1 MLKKLMVISLL
12 SGVIISCAD
21 AQTST
26 DARATPGATRIS
38 IASHSVR
45 FSDIPGFAALYRGTA
60 VPIMETLVE
69 DGMITGYGVWMH
81 NTGGKYNLR
90 WHLTGMEGTNFEQA
104 WTEIITGIDAV
115 DSEGLEAFN
124 RSVLAHKDEIWNLG
138 ARNVESPT
146 EAPYLYENLFKVNR
160 ADLPRWNDHGLW
172 RMDAQYG
179 W

>member
-12 SGVIISCAD
+12 SGVSISCAD

-26 DARATPGATRIS
+26 DGQATPGATRIS

-45 FSDIPGFAALYRGTA
+45 FSDIPAFAALYRGAA

-90 WHLTGMEGTNFEQA
+90 WHLEANF
-104 WTEIITGIDAV
+104 IG
-115 DSEGLEAFN
+115 G
-124 RSVLAHKDEIWNLG
+124 RHHAH
-138 ARNVESPT
+138 
-146 EAPYLYENLFKVNR
+146 LFR
-160 ADLPRWNDHGLW
+160 G
-172 RMDAQYG
+172 
-179 W
+179 

>member
-69 DGMITGYGVWMH
+69 D
-81 NTGGKYNLR
+81 
-90 WHLTGMEGTNFEQA
+90 
-104 WTEIITGIDAV
+104 
-115 DSEGLEAFN
+115 
-124 RSVLAHKDEIWNLG
+124 
-138 ARNVESPT
+138 
-146 EAPYLYENLFKVNR
+146 
-160 ADLPRWNDHGLW
+160 
-172 RMDAQYG
+172 
-179 W
+179 